1 MSDLIFGRAYDLLT
15 KETYRY
21 VVRAIEASNVRVS
34 VLIQAP
40 ALKVFRLDKYLFPKA
55 IFGRNLF
62 IRFVGKL
69 LRDSSKLDP
78 LKKKSFFSFL
88 ASAKDPQTGTGLRR
102 EEILAE
108 STTLVVA
115 GNIKNVYRARPVAD
129 FRTGT
134 DTSAT
139 TAASVFFYLSRNAA
153 AYARAAKEVRGIFA
167 GTDEIRMGA
176 KLNSC
181 IYLRACIDES
191 MRMSPAV
198 GTSLYREALTGGAVV
213 NGELIPERCDIGV
226 SIYCMHHQNQ
236 YFPDSFTFRP
246 ERWILGEGDTSQ
258 ESLSTALSAFMP
270 FSTGGRSC
278 IGRSMALGELM
289 LTMATVLWRLDFKAV
304 DGDQSGGNPSSGSY
318 GRSECSYLPSNESKM
333 LNTDSM
339 T

>member
-115 GNIKNVYRARPVAD
+115 
-129 FRTGT
+129 GT

-318 GRSECSYLPSNESKM
+318 GRKRTKEFQLRDHITSINANEGPC
-333 LNTDSM
+333 LTFRERRW
-339 T
+339 